1 MLNQI
6 TQNTMNWFIGLI
18 LYPINI
24 AIYHFIH
31 SNAHENPITLM
42 PSMTKT
48 GHQTIFYKS
57 NKQWV
62 VSFMLSQIIFRLFK
76 SD

>member
-24 AIYHFIH
+24 SIYHFIH
-31 SNAHENPITLM
+31 PNADENPITLM
-42 PSMTKT
+42 PNMTKT
-48 GHQTIFYKS
+48 GHQKIFL
-57 NKQWV
+57 QE
-62 VSFMLSQIIFRLFK
+62 
-76 SD
+76 